1 MAIMNM
7 FLSMQK
13 EKSGSQGN
21 RGTKQDDTAVHTATE
36 MPHTIA
42 ESNVLTQKDGFRDSN
57 NNDVKLKSKNDL
69 NDEDPVIKEELT
81 SGKVNT
87 TEKSEKRTAGELK
100 KRTKTLRMKGLIP
113 GKKKNISSET
123 RKERSYSENNLE
135 FFSRCDGKAN
145 DDKHISFDKF
155 KKDMSNS
162 DSCSNTLE
170 RKKNWKPKQSA
181 SEDNLDYVS
190 KHKVDRTSLER
201 DSSFDTESY
210 CSDPSF
216 TTYDNGTDTHVYSDT
231 NSNLPRKTWIDG
243 KLNRDR
249 SSSCPISTDGL
260 VRKDSKYTRRKV
272 VKRDSWFLTRKQKMK
287 KESPHIV
294 EESILKEQEGNH
306 LERGHNPEKP
316 FGEITETTSHSNE
329 NSEKKGRDVT
339 GKKCSDSKFHN
350 QKTIRISKSNSKFAN
365 PKTIKI
371 SKSDSKFEN
380 KSKNSK
386 QDESS
391 ENLEKISILKN
402 LETRSG
408 ESGQNSESELKINQT
423 KHPQQVREDSKSC
436 LENKEKSTAKQTKS
450 QSDLKLEK
458 FNTDEQQSRMEID
471 TQASDLEKRNE
482 ILKPKDNTEND
493 VETSKDRPTL
503 LTIANQLAAERDDSK
518 LSTCSS
524 VGAMNKSANSNRTRT
539 RPVFSEV
546 KESHECQKLNDFP
559 DDTKQTLCT
568 QIQETTPVNVESSP
582 TLAVN
587 NERLYAVTK
596 SQRAEKCT
604 QPNQGD
610 FNDQNSDDDKFLAN
624 QKFQNDIRFIDA
636 EAKRSLRSKEYLER
650 ARKRCLTEPKSCHKP
665 TLVLKGMAT
674 FSSNLAGALLMLPVH
689 LSN

>member
-1 MAIMNM
+1 MAVMNM

-21 RGTKQDDTAVHTATE
+21 RGTKQVDTAVHTATE

-57 NNDVKLKSKNDL
+57 NNDVRLKSKNDL
-69 NDEDPVIKEELT
+69 NNEDPVIKEELT
-81 SGKVNT
+81 SGKLNT
-87 TEKSEKRTAGELK
+87 TEKSENAGELK
-100 KRTKTLRMKGLIP
+100 KRTKKLRMKGLIP
-113 GKKKNISSET
+113 AKKKNISSEI

-145 DDKHISFDKF
+145 DDKRISFDKF

-162 DSCSNTLE
+162 DFCSNTLE
-170 RKKNWKPKQSA
+170 RKKNWKSKQST

-190 KHKVDRTSLER
+190 KHKVETTSLER
-201 DSSFDTESY
+201 DSDTESD

-216 TTYDNGTDTHVYSDT
+216 TTYDNSDTHVYSDT
-231 NSNLPRKTWIDG
+231 NSTLPRKTWIDG
-243 KLNRDR
+243 SLNRDR
-249 SSSCPISTDGL
+249 SSSCPISTDGP

-294 EESILKEQEGNH
+294 EESILKEQEGND
-306 LERGHNPEKP
+306 LERGHNPDKP

-329 NSEKKGRDVT
+329 NSEKKGRDV

-365 PKTIKI
+365 PKTIGI

-408 ESGQNSESELKINQT
+408 ESGQNSESELMINQT
-423 KHPQQVREDSKSC
+423 KHPQQVLGDSKSC

-458 FNTDEQQSRMEID
+458 FNIDEQQSRMEID
-471 TQASDLEKRNE
+471 TQVSDLKERNE
-482 ILKPKDNTEND
+482 ILKLKDNTEND

-518 LSTCSS
+518 LSTCPS

-546 KESHECQKLNDFP
+546 KESHECQKLNDLP

-587 NERLYAVTK
+587 NERLDVVTK

-610 FNDQNSDDDKFLAN
+610 FNDQNSDDDEFLAN

-636 EAKRSLRSKEYLER
+636 EAKRSLRSEEYLEK

-665 TLVLKGMAT
+665 TLVLKEMAA
-674 FSSNLAGALLMLPVH
+674 FSSNLAGAVLMLPVH